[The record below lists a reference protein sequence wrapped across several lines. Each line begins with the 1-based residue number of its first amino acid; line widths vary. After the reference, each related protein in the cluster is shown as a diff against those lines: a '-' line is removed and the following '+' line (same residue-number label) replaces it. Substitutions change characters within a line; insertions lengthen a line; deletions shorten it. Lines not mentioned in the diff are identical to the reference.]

1 MIMDLREVRKLKLEK
16 FFGRRKVLI
25 FSLQVNVV
33 RGSGRFVSTPPFPSY
48 MYGRI
53 MKRDEVSDGFV
64 LSVSY

>member
-1 MIMDLREVRKLKLEK
+1 MDLREVRKLKLEK

-25 FSLQVNVV
+25 FSLQINVV

>member
-1 MIMDLREVRKLKLEK
+1 MDLREVRKLKLEK